1 MQINFNYIQINTAG
15 FVKDDDVT
23 GCHGDLK
30 EGEGEKGVGAGG
42 GGMTANSRA
51 ALYDDVT

>member
-30 EGEGEKGVGAGG
+30 EGVGAGG